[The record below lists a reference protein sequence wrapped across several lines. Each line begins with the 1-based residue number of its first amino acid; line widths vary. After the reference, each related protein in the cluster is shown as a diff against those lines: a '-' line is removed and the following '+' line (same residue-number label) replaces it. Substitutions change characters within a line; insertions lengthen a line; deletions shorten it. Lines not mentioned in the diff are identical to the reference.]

1 MILETLACGNDR
13 HQGSYFIKVQDMP
26 PVRKPVSETTGT
38 SDAEGVQSTI
48 FERPSTLGRRSLG
61 RKNKPTPKKRDDLIQ
76 HGPRCMIGQLLEIEQ
91 QGEQTLDAFLHDLV
105 EDGRF
110 ELP

>member
-1 MILETLACGNDR
+1 
-13 HQGSYFIKVQDMP
+13 
-26 PVRKPVSETTGT
+26 
-38 SDAEGVQSTI
+38 
-48 FERPSTLGRRSLG
+48 LG

-91 QGEQTLDAFLHDLV
+91 QGEQTLDAFLHDLI